1 MSVHKYPPLSADSL
15 VQHLNVYLGTE
26 IVDEHEL
33 LSTETTQ
40 QVFVMLVYRLT
51 GISVSSEDQEQ
62 QSPGGYAP
70 TSNQDKQVAL
80 LSFAL
85 PSLLKAAHVNCPIT
99 ISDICSQL
107 APDRTKRLLDV
118 LSGLV
123 NLLVYYQKC
132 TKTQLDKVN
141 SEIQALTDRE
151 KALCAEAAANQRQ
164 VAEFESAASQ
174 AASLTRQVESTR
186 TKLRSRENE
195 LSAEQHAVEELV
207 CRREAQDQE
216 VVGQEAIAKSMR
228 ARKAKLAEQAVAS
241 PEGLFH
247 LKSKME
253 EDVEQRKVLLEARYK
268 RLEEVKSQGRA
279 AKSQLRVSEL
289 PALFDEADR
298 HRQVLAQVNESVEAM
313 NAEAGPREARLRLLA
328 GEVKAQLSALET
340 LATAAAAAENSTT
353 GAAGPAGQLREGL
366 ASVQARLTSAI
377 AKEREAAE
385 RIDEVVS
392 REGQSR
398 AGLQAL
404 KSADREVARSLAR
417 LADRL
422 NAL

>member
-85 PSLLKAAHVNCPIT
+85 PSLLKAANVNCPIT

-151 KALCAEAAANQRQ
+151 KALCARPLPTNAKWPNLKAQ
-164 VAEFESAASQ
+164 Q
-174 AASLTRQVESTR
+174 AKLPASLVRWNQPEPNSAPARTSSALSSTQ
-186 TKLRSRENE
+186 L
-195 LSAEQHAVEELV
+195 
-207 CRREAQDQE
+207 
-216 VVGQEAIAKSMR
+216 KSWC
-228 ARKAKLAEQAVAS
+228 AVARPKTRRWS
-241 PEGLFH
+241 DRRPLPSLCEL
-247 LKSKME
+247 
-253 EDVEQRKVLLEARYK
+253 
-268 RLEEVKSQGRA
+268 GRP
-279 AKSQLRVSEL
+279 S
-289 PALFDEADR
+289 
-298 HRQVLAQVNESVEAM
+298 
-313 NAEAGPREARLRLLA
+313 
-328 GEVKAQLSALET
+328 
-340 LATAAAAAENSTT
+340 
-353 GAAGPAGQLREGL
+353 
-366 ASVQARLTSAI
+366 
-377 AKEREAAE
+377 
-385 RIDEVVS
+385 
-392 REGQSR
+392 
-398 AGLQAL
+398 
-404 KSADREVARSLAR
+404 
-417 LADRL
+417 
-422 NAL
+422 

>member
-1 MSVHKYPPLSADSL
+1 
-15 VQHLNVYLGTE
+15 
-26 IVDEHEL
+26 
-33 LSTETTQ
+33 
-40 QVFVMLVYRLT
+40 MLVYRLT

-132 TKTQLDKVN
+132 TKTQLD
-141 SEIQALTDRE
+141 

-298 HRQVLAQVNESVEAM
+298 HRQVGFS
-313 NAEAGPREARLRLLA
+313 
-328 GEVKAQLSALET
+328 
-340 LATAAAAAENSTT
+340 
-353 GAAGPAGQLREGL
+353 
-366 ASVQARLTSAI
+366 
-377 AKEREAAE
+377 
-385 RIDEVVS
+385 
-392 REGQSR
+392 
-398 AGLQAL
+398 
-404 KSADREVARSLAR
+404 
-417 LADRL
+417 
-422 NAL
+422 